1 MVVYTNNHGMQKYRR
16 LCLVK
21 IGGKMEEKDFMEEK
35 DEISADI
42 EEKQNSPKKR
52 GRKRNVSVDEYRYME
67 KITLPQEG
75 NIEAFIDLRRYKVG
89 IKKYDLLLDD
99 YRNTSRFFLQP
110 FFQRRY
116 VWDDL
121 RKSRLIESIIM
132 GIPIP
137 TIYTYTRQD
146 SDKINEIVID
156 GQQRLKTIKQFVKN
170 QFPLDGLKLNAYLNG
185 LRFDELPNNV
195 KVRFLNY
202 TLHIVNITNVADDKI
217 VLDMFKRFNTGGVAL
232 TPQEL
237 RNCYCS
243 GQFNEAIKKLAG
255 YEAFKELFMFEE
267 DRMQK
272 EEYIVRFLALYEDL
286 TSYTYDAQQL
296 LDDYYCKKLKLQ
308 ETNPEEL
315 TSNINNLTRIFMKT
329 VDACIIVF
337 GKNSFK
343 NFITFKSNDT
353 KVKGFYRRFT
363 RAVFDMQMLGFAD
376 IDLDIISRHRDKIK
390 ASFENMMAHSSEI
403 KQNLSHSSK
412 LKTLQRIDTW
422 KKLVLEVIDD

>member
-75 NIEAFIDLRRYKVG
+75 NIEDFIDLRRYKVG

-99 YRNTSRFFLQP
+99 YRNTDRFLLQP

-146 SDKINEIVID
+146 SNEIKEIVID

>member
-1 MVVYTNNHGMQKYRR
+1 
-16 LCLVK
+16 
-21 IGGKMEEKDFMEEK
+21 MEEKDFNEEK

-67 KITLPQEG
+67 KIPLPEDG
-75 NIEAFIDLRRYKVG
+75 NIEDFIDLRRYKVG

-99 YRNTSRFFLQP
+99 YRNTSRFVLQP

-132 GIPIP
+132 GILIP
-137 TIYTYTRQD
+137 TIYTYTRHD
-146 SDKINEIVID
+146 SNEIKEIVID
-156 GQQRLKTIKQFVKN
+156 GQQRLRTISQFVN
-170 QFPLDGLKLNAYLNG
+170 NVFPLDGLKLNAYLNG

-202 TLHIVNITNVADDKI
+202 TLHIVNITNVTNDKI

-243 GQFNEAIKKLAG
+243 GQFNEAIKKLSG

>member
-1 MVVYTNNHGMQKYRR
+1 
-16 LCLVK
+16 
-21 IGGKMEEKDFMEEK
+21 MEEKDFNEEK
-35 DEISADI
+35 DEISADV
-42 EEKQNSPKKR
+42 EAKQNVPKKR

-67 KITLPQEG
+67 KITLPQKG
-75 NIEAFIDLRRYKVG
+75 NIEDFIDLRRYKVE
-89 IKKYDLLLDD
+89 IRKYDLLLDD
-99 YRNTSRFFLQP
+99 YKNTSRFLLQP

-146 SDKINEIVID
+146 SNEIKEIVID
-156 GQQRLKTIKQFVKN
+156 GQQRLKTIKLFVKN

-185 LRFDELPNNV
+185 LRFYELPNNV

>member
-75 NIEAFIDLRRYKVG
+75 NIEDFIDLRRYKVG

-99 YRNTSRFFLQP
+99 YRNTDRFLLQP

-146 SDKINEIVID
+146 SNEIKEIVID
-156 GQQRLKTIKQFVKN
+156 GQQRLKTIKLFVKN

-185 LRFDELPNNV
+185 LRFDDLPNNV

>member
-75 NIEAFIDLRRYKVG
+75 NIEDFIDLRRYKVG

-99 YRNTSRFFLQP
+99 YRNTDRFLLQP

-146 SDKINEIVID
+146 SNEIKEIVID
-156 GQQRLKTIKQFVKN
+156 GQQRLKTIKLFVKN

-185 LRFDELPNNV
+185 LRFYELPNNV

>member
-67 KITLPQEG
+67 KIILPQEG
-75 NIEAFIDLRRYKVG
+75 NIEDFIDLRRYKVG

-99 YRNTSRFFLQP
+99 YRNTGRFVLQP

-116 VWDDL
+116 VWDNI

-137 TIYTYTRQD
+137 TIYTYTRHD
-146 SDKINEIVID
+146 SDKIEEVVID
-156 GQQRLKTIKQFVKN
+156 GQQRLKTIMLFVEN
-170 QFPLDGLKLNAYLNG
+170 EFSLDGLKLNAYLNG

-202 TLHIVNITNVADDKI
+202 TLHIVNITNVTNDKI
-217 VLDMFKRFNTGGVAL
+217 ILDMFKRFNTGGVAL

-243 GQFNEAIKKLAG
+243 GQFNDAIRNLSG
-255 YEAFKELFMFEE
+255 YEAFKELFKFEK

-315 TSNINNLTRIFMKT
+315 TSNINNLTRIFKKT
-329 VDACIIVF
+329 VNACILVF

-353 KVKGFYRRFT
+353 KVKGFYRRFA

-376 IDLDIISRHRDKIK
+376 IDLELIIRHRDKIK
-390 ASFENMMAHSSEI
+390 ASFENMMAYSSEI

>member
-1 MVVYTNNHGMQKYRR
+1 
-16 LCLVK
+16 
-21 IGGKMEEKDFMEEK
+21 MEEKDFNEEK
-35 DEISADI
+35 DEISADV
-42 EEKQNSPKKR
+42 EAKQNTPKKR

-75 NIEAFIDLRRYKVG
+75 NIEDFIDLRRYKVG
-89 IKKYDLLLDD
+89 IRKYDLLLDD
-99 YRNTSRFFLQP
+99 YRNTSRFLLQP
-110 FFQRRY
+110 FFQRNY

-137 TIYTYTRQD
+137 TIYTYTRHD
-146 SDKINEIVID
+146 SNEIKEIVID
-156 GQQRLKTIKQFVKN
+156 GQQRLKTIKLFVN
-170 QFPLDGLKLNAYLNG
+170 NVFPLDGLTLNAYLNG
-185 LRFDELPNNV
+185 LRFDDLPNNV

-243 GQFNEAIKKLAG
+243 GQFNEAIKNLSG
-255 YEAFKELFMFEE
+255 YKAFKELFNFEK

-286 TSYTYDAQQL
+286 TSYTQDAQLL
-296 LDDYYCKKLKLQ
+296 LDNYYCKKLKLE
-308 ETNPEEL
+308 ETNLEEL

-343 NFITFKSNDT
+343 NFIIFKSNDT
-353 KVKGFYRRFT
+353 KVRGFYRRFA

-376 IDLDIISRHRDKIK
+376 IDLDIISRHRHKIK
-390 ASFENMMAHSSEI
+390 ASFENMMAYSSEI

>member
-21 IGGKMEEKDFMEEK
+21 IGGKMEEKDFNEEK

-243 GQFNEAIKKLAG
+243 GQFNEAIKKLSG

-315 TSNINNLTRIFMKT
+315 TSNINNLTRTFMKT

>member
-75 NIEAFIDLRRYKVG
+75 NIEDFIDLRRYKVG

-99 YRNTSRFFLQP
+99 YRNTDRFLLQP

-146 SDKINEIVID
+146 SNEIKEIVID
-156 GQQRLKTIKQFVKN
+156 GQQRLKTIKLFVKN

-185 LRFDELPNNV
+185 LRFYELPNNV

-243 GQFNEAIKKLAG
+243 GQFNEAIKKLSG

-296 LDDYYCKKLKLQ
+296 LDNYYCKKLKLQ

-353 KVKGFYRRFT
+353 KVKGFYRRFA

-376 IDLDIISRHRDKIK
+376 IDLELIIRHRDKIK
-390 ASFENMMAHSSEI
+390 ASFENMMAYSSEI

>member
-1 MVVYTNNHGMQKYRR
+1 MFGKNR
-16 LCLVK
+16 
-21 IGGKMEEKDFMEEK
+21 GKMEEKDFMEEK

-75 NIEAFIDLRRYKVG
+75 NIEDFIDLRRYKVG

-99 YRNTSRFFLQP
+99 YRNTDRFLLQP

-146 SDKINEIVID
+146 SNEIKEIVID
-156 GQQRLKTIKQFVKN
+156 GQQRLKTIKLFVKN

-185 LRFDELPNNV
+185 LRFYELPNNV

>member
-1 MVVYTNNHGMQKYRR
+1 
-16 LCLVK
+16 
-21 IGGKMEEKDFMEEK
+21 MEEKDFNEEK

>member
-1 MVVYTNNHGMQKYRR
+1 
-16 LCLVK
+16 
-21 IGGKMEEKDFMEEK
+21 
-35 DEISADI
+35 
-42 EEKQNSPKKR
+42 
-52 GRKRNVSVDEYRYME
+52 
-67 KITLPQEG
+67 
-75 NIEAFIDLRRYKVG
+75 
-89 IKKYDLLLDD
+89 
-99 YRNTSRFFLQP
+99 
-110 FFQRRY
+110 
-116 VWDDL
+116 
-121 RKSRLIESIIM
+121 M

-146 SDKINEIVID
+146 SNEIKEIVID
-156 GQQRLKTIKQFVKN
+156 GQQRLKTIKLFVKN

-185 LRFDELPNNV
+185 LRFYELPNNV

-337 GKNSFK
+337 GKNYFK
-343 NFITFKSNDT
+343 NFINFK
-353 KVKGFYRRFT
+353 
-363 RAVFDMQMLGFAD
+363 
-376 IDLDIISRHRDKIK
+376 
-390 ASFENMMAHSSEI
+390 
-403 KQNLSHSSK
+403 
-412 LKTLQRIDTW
+412 
-422 KKLVLEVIDD
+422 

>member
-75 NIEAFIDLRRYKVG
+75 NIEDFIDLRRYKVG

-99 YRNTSRFFLQP
+99 YRNTDRFLLQP

-146 SDKINEIVID
+146 SNEIKEIVID
-156 GQQRLKTIKQFVKN
+156 GQQRLKTIKLFVKN

-185 LRFDELPNNV
+185 LRFYELPNNV

-315 TSNINNLTRIFMKT
+315 TSNINNLTRTFMKT

-376 IDLDIISRHRDKIK
+376 IDLELIIRHRDKIK
-390 ASFENMMAHSSEI
+390 ASFENMMAYSSEI